1 MSQTMRPITRLLRR
15 PAARA
20 IPAALLAVALLA
32 LGACGGKTPPPARAS
47 LPAPVAQPMRTFGPP
62 GVIPEYNIPGN
73 CAAMAEAVGTPAM
86 QKGCIR
92 DETEA
97 KAAAKTSKAPEDVL
111 GPCRAES
118 DDQGSYVVLWGC
130 IRKAMGGAADGKT
143 SAAP

>member
-1 MSQTMRPITRLLRR
+1 MSQTMRPITRLLL
-15 PAARA
+15 AVT
-20 IPAALLAVALLA
+20 LLAV
-32 LGACGGKTPPPARAS
+32 GACAAKPAPPPRAS
-47 LPAPVAQPMRTFGPP
+47 VPAQVVAPVRTFGPP

-118 DDQGSYVVLWGC
+118 DDQGSYVLLWGC
-130 IRKAMGGAADGKT
+130 IRKAMGAAADGK
-143 SAAP
+143 SSPAP